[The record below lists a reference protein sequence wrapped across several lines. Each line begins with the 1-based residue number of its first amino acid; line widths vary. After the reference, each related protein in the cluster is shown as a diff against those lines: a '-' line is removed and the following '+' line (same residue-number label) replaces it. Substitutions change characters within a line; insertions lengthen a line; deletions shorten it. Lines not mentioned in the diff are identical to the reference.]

1 MILKKYY
8 KFAWQSLKTLINPCN
23 NTSKHDREISI
34 AAISL
39 FGLFLISPL
48 ISTTIVSFHWGGIF
62 FLPFPLGI
70 IAFFIALYY
79 PLGEATADF
88 VYLLVFVLGAY
99 SLHRIQG
106 GKFSLEQV
114 FYNFSLFWMPIYILK
129 QIVYLSL
136 LKSSPHAPSLL
147 ENIIIY
153 TIYSF
158 YIYCSFNKNNNTNR
172 LKNTITALITA
183 CSMYFIFEIMLP
195 FYEKIAP
202 YL

>member
-1 MILKKYY
+1 MTLKEFYR
-8 KFAWQSLKTLINPCN
+8 FAWQSLKTLINPCN
-23 NTSKHDREISI
+23 NTSKHEGKISI
-34 AAISL
+34 AVMSL
-39 FGLFLISPL
+39 FGFFLISPL
-48 ISTTIVSFHWGGIF
+48 ISTILVSFHFGGIF

-70 IAFFIALYY
+70 IAFLIALYY
-79 PLGEATADF
+79 PLGKATANF
-88 VYLLVFVLGAY
+88 VYLLAFVSVAY

-106 GKFSLEQV
+106 GKYSFGQV
-114 FYNFSLFWMPIYILK
+114 FYNFSLFWMPIYIVK

-136 LKSSPHAPSLL
+136 FRSSSHVPSLL

-158 YIYCSFNKNNNTNR
+158 FIYCSFKKTNNTDR
-172 LKNTITALITA
+172 LKNTITALITT
-183 CSMYFIFEIMLP
+183 CSIYLIFEIMLP